1 MADRA
6 QVTSVEAIESFR
18 SSLILFLS
26 KARPT
31 LEEVSSDVLRMRLW
45 LQNDQR
51 ARWESELKQRSRAL
65 ERAQAELFGSRL
77 SKLQTATAAQQME
90 VIRARRSVREAETK
104 LRALRKWDRE
114 LENRSEPLLKQV
126 DNLHGFLA
134 GQMPKAVAYLAQVVR
149 TLEAYAGTAP
159 SGTGEIATA
168 PVSNEGVTG
177 EDSDDGN
184 PKSTA

>member
-31 LEEVSSDVLRMRLW
+31 LEEVSSDVLRTRLW

-51 ARWESELKQRSRAL
+51 ARWENEFKLRSRAL

-77 SKLQTATAAQQME
+77 SKIQTASAAQQMA
-90 VIRARRSVREAETK
+90 VIRARRAVREAEAK
-104 LRALRKWDRE
+104 LRVLRKWDRE

-126 DNLHGFLA
+126 DNLHGFLSS
-134 GQMPKAVAYLAQVVR
+134 QMPRAVAYLAQVVQ
-149 TLEAYAGTAP
+149 TLEAYTGAAP
-159 SGTGEIATA
+159 GGVREAAAVPVPVEAPAEDESGGAKGGGPA
-168 PVSNEGVTG
+168 
-177 EDSDDGN
+177 
-184 PKSTA
+184 